1 MSIAYAVELANPHA
15 HLFRV
20 TLTITNPMPDEQ
32 LLMLP
37 TWIPG
42 SYMIRDMAADIVDI
56 RATLGGRV
64 AVLTKID
71 KTTWRVAT
79 EDASKTLCVEYDVF
93 AKDLSVRL
101 AYFDMDRAFFN
112 PTSLCL
118 CPIGLESQPMT
129 IDIKP
134 GNYDLTQKW
143 KVATA
148 LTPTNAKKRWKYG
161 TFEAQNY
168 DELAD
173 SPFEV
178 ADFDVLSFKAG
189 GAEHHIV
196 LSGHRLPFDEKRLVS
211 DVKKNCEVTI
221 ALFEPKTRKAPF
233 KDYVFFLNLDDHLYG
248 GLEHRASTALIASY
262 YDLPQKET
270 GKDDVGYQHLVGL
283 FTHEYFHAWWVKRV
297 KPAAF
302 VPYDY
307 HDENYTRL
315 LWVFEGFTSY
325 YDDVLL
331 MRTQTITKEAFAKG
345 IEKVLNRHLWA
356 AGHLHQSLSE
366 SSFDAWTKYYKTI
379 VNRQNSVTSYY
390 DKGALVALALDS
402 RIKEKTKGEKS
413 LDDVL
418 RFAWEQYKD
427 AGSDYA
433 GLDEDVMEELIFDAT
448 GVNVGEELAKWVDA
462 CQEPD
467 WKKAFAGLGMT
478 VAKKQN
484 DILGTQGLAVKGV
497 ETVKVTTVIE
507 NSTAQKA
514 GLSEGDW
521 VVAIEDVHVT
531 SANLEKLLKAYV
543 GKEVDVH
550 VIRNE
555 LLKKLELKVKAP
567 SKDTY
572 ELSFK

>member
-1 MSIAYAVELANPHA
+1 M
-15 HLFRV
+15 
-20 TLTITNPMPDEQ
+20 
-32 LLMLP
+32 
-37 TWIPG
+37 
-42 SYMIRDMAADIVDI
+42 
-56 RATLGGRV
+56 
-64 AVLTKID
+64 
-71 KTTWRVAT
+71 
-79 EDASKTLCVEYDVF
+79 
-93 AKDLSVRL
+93 
-101 AYFDMDRAFFN
+101 
-112 PTSLCL
+112 
-118 CPIGLESQPMT
+118 
-129 IDIKP
+129 
-134 GNYDLTQKW
+134 
-143 KVATA
+143 
-148 LTPTNAKKRWKYG
+148 
-161 TFEAQNY
+161 
-168 DELAD
+168 
-173 SPFEV
+173 
-178 ADFDVLSFKAG
+178 
-189 GAEHHIV
+189 
-196 LSGHRLPFDEKRLVS
+196 
-211 DVKKNCEVTI
+211 
-221 ALFEPKTRKAPF
+221 
-233 KDYVFFLNLDDHLYG
+233 
-248 GLEHRASTALIASY
+248 
-262 YDLPQKET
+262 
-270 GKDDVGYQHLVGL
+270 
-283 FTHEYFHAWWVKRV
+283 

-427 AGSDYA
+427 AGRDYA

-448 GVNVGEELAKWVDA
+448 GVNLGEELAKWVDA

-484 DILGTQGLAVKGV
+484 DILGTQGFAVKGV
-497 ETVKVTTVIE
+497 DTVKVTTVIE
-507 NSTAQKA
+507 NGTAQKA

-567 SKDTY
+567 LKDTY